1 MRRKPHPLLA
11 IFLIVLVD
19 ILGFTLILPLLPFYA
34 ERFGGSP
41 IVYGFLV
48 TAYAICQL
56 FSGPFLGRLSD
67 TMGRK
72 PLLLVSQIGTCLG
85 FLLLGRA
92 TALWMVFLSR
102 IIDGATAGNLSL
114 AQAYIADVTEPEN
127 RSKAFG
133 LIGISFG
140 IGFLIGPT
148 FSGYLATYGYQY
160 PPYAAAFL
168 SFLSILGTLFL
179 LPTVEKAPEVANIA
193 ASQTSGAPDETERRK
208 SIFEWKAYSVFFKNP
223 ELSRLFMKFF
233 CFGFAFSLYISGLA
247 LFAERRFTLNG
258 MPFGPREVGY
268 LMGFSGFLG
277 LIIQGGLLGR
287 LVKKL
292 GETQLVAAG
301 FISMAMGFGSVSI
314 IHQAIPYLLIAMIFS
329 SFGTGVLRPVLTSL
343 ITQKAGKKDQ
353 GLILGL
359 TQTLMSIAQIFAP
372 LLSGLILESSHLAIW
387 ALVAGSMGIIGILI

>member
-41 IVYGFLV
+41 MIYGLLV
-48 TAYAICQL
+48 TTYAFCQL

-67 TMGRK
+67 SIGRK
-72 PLLLVSQIGTCLG
+72 PLLLVSQIGTFLG
-85 FLLLGRA
+85 FLLLARA
-92 TALWMVFLSR
+92 TALWMVFVSR

-114 AQAYIADVTEPEN
+114 AQAYISDVTKPEN
-127 RSKAFG
+127 RAKAFG

-148 FSGYLATYGYQY
+148 ISGYLAGYGYQY
-160 PPYAAAFL
+160 PPLAAAFL
-168 SFLSILGTLFL
+168 SFLSIMGTTFL
-179 LPTVEKAPEVANIA
+179 LPAVEKTPEQIQEAAEKGEKAP
-193 ASQTSGAPDETERRK
+193 DERRK
-208 SIFEWKAYSVFFKNP
+208 SIFEWKAYAVFFRNK

-233 CFGFAFSLYISGLA
+233 CFSFAFSLYISGFA
-247 LFAERRFTLNG
+247 LFSERRFMLHG
-258 MPFGPREVGY
+258 HPFGPREVGY

-292 GETQLVAAG
+292 GETRLVAIG
-301 FISMAMGFGSVSI
+301 FVTMAIGYGGVSL
-314 IHQAIPYLLIAMIFS
+314 IHQAIPYLLVIMVFS
-329 SFGTGVLRPVLTSL
+329 SFGTGLLRPVLTSL
-343 ITQKAGKKDQ
+343 ISQKASKNDQ
-353 GLILGL
+353 GLILGFN
-359 TQTLMSIAQIFAP
+359 QTLMSIAQIMSP
-372 LLSGLILESSHLAIW
+372 LLSGFLLDSNYLSVW
-387 ALVAGSMGIIGILI
+387 ALIAGSMGIIGVLI